1 MRKLCTRAAA
11 ILLLAGGAASCGAA
25 PAPSAPRLVESV
37 ATPDSALRALDEAEA
52 ELARVLGGAPA
63 LQMGQA
69 VAPASPHAE
78 PPPPPPQQHA
88 PPGDAPA
95 HPSAAPRDHHQP
107 GRGAAARPL
116 SSDPCVTACTALASM
131 ERAADHLCGLAGAG
145 DDRCQRARDRVK
157 SASVRVFAACPTCGR

>member
-11 ILLLAGGAASCGAA
+11 ILILAGGAASCGAA
-25 PAPSAPRLVESV
+25 PAPGAPRLVESV

-69 VAPASPHAE
+69 VASASPYAA
-78 PPPPPPQQHA
+78 PQQHA
-88 PPGDAPA
+88 PPADPPA
-95 HPSAAPRDHHQP
+95 QPSAAPRDHQQP
-107 GRGAAARPL
+107 GRGAASRPL
-116 SSDPCVTACTALASM
+116 SSDPCVTACAALASM
-131 ERAADHLCGLAGAG
+131 ERAALHLCGLAGAG

-157 SASVRVFAACPTCGR
+157 SAGARVSAACPGCGR

>member
-1 MRKLCTRAAA
+1 MRKLCTHAAA

-25 PAPSAPRLVESV
+25 PAPGAPRLVESV

-63 LQMGQA
+63 LKMGEA
-69 VAPASPHAE
+69 VAPTSPRAE
-78 PPPPPPQQHA
+78 PPPPASEQHA
-88 PPGDAPA
+88 PQGDAPGQ
-95 HPSAAPRDHHQP
+95 PSAAPRDHRAP
-107 GRGAAARPL
+107 GRGAASRPL
-116 SSDPCVTACTALASM
+116 SSEPCVTACTALASM

-157 SASVRVFAACPTCGR
+157 SAGARVFAACPSCGR